1 MGETFVLFYC
11 LCTGA
16 SEQQFYS
23 PSWRVCVFTLTKR
36 KGSLPIHAMS
46 VSEKMLPYF
55 SCCKCVMKNGSDWIC
70 WKRLCLKETKRLI
83 FHLIFTLQT
92 HTRHTKA
99 SSKTL
104 WIHFSH
110 RGSTWEYRCWQ
121 RSHDCNCA
129 AEVKHTNT
137 HTPSR
142 QPHYK
147 SRSSVHTRAHK
158 QTLRVQTQACCR
170 LFLWLPGSEQMQC
183 LSYAP
188 LKDSV
193 LNCSSWALNVQLQAC
208 KKHLVFCRARVK
220 RNLLESTSG
229 VFPGTVPSLKGQ
241 RRSFG
246 FLKIQS
252 GAL

>member
-46 VSEKMLPYF
+46 VSEKMLPHF

-70 WKRLCLKETKRLI
+70 WKHLCLKRN
-83 FHLIFTLQT
+83 QT
-92 HTRHTKA
+92 VDISPYRHTHDTQKRPVRHYEY
-99 SSKTL
+99 
-104 WIHFSH
+104 ISH

-137 HTPSR
+137 HTPSDNLT
-142 QPHYK
+142 
-147 SRSSVHTRAHK
+147 TRAEAVFTHVHINKLLGCKHK
-158 QTLRVQTQACCR
+158 HAAVSFCD
-170 LFLWLPGSEQMQC
+170 C
-183 LSYAP
+183 LEVSRCSVWVMLH
-188 LKDSV
+188 LK
-193 LNCSSWALNVQLQAC
+193 
-208 KKHLVFCRARVK
+208 
-220 RNLLESTSG
+220 T
-229 VFPGTVPSLKGQ
+229 PY
-241 RRSFG
+241 
-246 FLKIQS
+246 
-252 GAL
+252 